1 MSTLKDIWKE
11 TFGASPPSD
20 VNALGEA
27 VGNVLEKGQEALDKK
42 LEAGLKTSLNVLG
55 KELDARLKCLEPLTA
70 FVEKQNAE
78 EQSKAEE
85 EKLLDQMNAL
95 RAKRGL
101 PPIVAE
107 KDGDDMD
114 DDDDKKGTGHKK
126 KGKESP
132 FEKKDDDDE
141 DKKESNSRLTNI
153 EAQLAQIST
162 ALKSVGANVGPSP
175 LDVASFDS
183 SANVHE
189 LTAGAKPRKVPF
201 EKSWNY
207 LMTVA
212 PAIRG
217 ELVALDEF
225 ECVVEFDTLV
235 SNAKHQLKKEGVKQ
249 PKYADLVKGV

>member
-1 MSTLKDIWKE
+1 MNLNIKE
-11 TFGASPPSD
+11 RLNRRFGSSPPKDTSEL
-20 VNALGEA
+20 VSA
-27 VGNVLEKGQEALDKK
+27 VGEE

-55 KELDARLKCLEPLTA
+55 KELDERLKCLEPLTA

-78 EQSKAEE
+78 EQAQAEE
-85 EKLLDQMNAL
+85 LEMLGKVNAL

-107 KDGDDMD
+107 KDDDMD
-114 DDDDKKGTGHKK
+114 EKKEAPGKHGKK
-126 KGKESP
+126 RSGEKP
-132 FEKKDDDDE
+132 FEKDDDDE
-141 DKKESNSRLTNI
+141 DKKESNSRLAKI
-153 EAQLAQIST
+153 EAQLAQISV
-162 ALKSVGANVGPSP
+162 ALKGVGANVGPSP

-183 SANVHE
+183 SAGVHE

-235 SNAKHQLKKEGVKQ
+235 SNAKHQLKKEGVKK
-249 PKYADLVKGV
+249 PKYADLVKGN